1 MKLFEVGVYN
11 EVVRKH
17 VRAGED
23 IPKHLDVSSDFESVI
38 YLERWAGSESDAKV
52 RIEREF
58 PLSRGYVIDYLK
70 KISG

>member
-1 MKLFEVGVYN
+1 MPIYEVGIYN
-11 EVVRKH
+11 KIVRKH

-38 YLERWAGSESDAKV
+38 YLERWADSESDARV
-52 RIEREF
+52 RIEKEF
-58 PLSRGYVIDYLK
+58 PLSRSYVIDYLK